1 MKDLAGNTSVVN
13 YSQRVELDAW
23 QSQNCLEKEEWSLH
37 KKYEERKEIGM
48 VSDRTF
54 IQPVCSSAC
63 ISNANLNAI
72 HKKTYQQAAALT
84 DQPFEAHGENSSYRS
99 SHQNKDCRAPHDN
112 GSELLRRD
120 HGQVSISSPGNQV
133 VVQEKIKE
141 DQIFHEANSFSGGD
155 LANGEATATMVV
167 ECSKK
172 PDGDI
177 AKKPDSDTL
186 KFEDRPD
193 VNTREPVKR
202 EIGPGNEVHELNDTK
217 PEKNTRK
224 SDITKK
230 ETTSRISSGT
240 IRKKEV
246 TAKEHNLR
254 NRLPETAQKSENATK
269 NVGPKREIKNGN
281 VKTQDTAEKCKN
293 PKKEADPKHELLED
307 KVKSQGR
314 TTPNVSQSQQKLY
327 HGLGC
332 DDEDEES
339 SLLKIGNQKIC
350 TDMRNKK
357 CKGQHQMKSTFLEA
371 TKTHDDLLGFQR
383 KYYGVINDSSLEKVI
398 LLLGASGS
406 GKTTIVNLAA
416 NYFKEKKSADEELCH
431 VVSTSPTSD
440 ITAYTFCSAVDEI
453 PITIIDTPG
462 LNDSSGAEVQDHIQ
476 ALKTFLANAS
486 ANDFQI
492 HAIGF
497 VAQAYLVRLTSSER
511 LVMDYVS
518 SLFGQGVKDHL
529 ITLVTFADN
538 QDSPPV
544 VEAMRNYGVGFK
556 LSLKFN
562 NSALHNSKADE
573 VDDID
578 RVYWRVCW
586 RNWKKCLKV
595 LRDLP
600 PLSASTMKA
609 VQNEVFAS
617 TVLKSAERDL
627 RVGLRTFF
635 AFSEKDRIMSKEG
648 SQFCAEIWNL
658 ATVLHHFRGLNS
670 SPESILT
677 ELALEI
683 CKTQQ
688 IPAEENVYFLSLIR
702 EKPLVVSGLEVIR
715 IMAPMYKEAKSWHT
729 KTAVLGM

>member
-1 MKDLAGNTSVVN
+1 MA
-13 YSQRVELDAW
+13 VEF
-23 QSQNCLEKEEWSLH
+23 S
-37 KKYEERKEIGM
+37 RK
-48 VSDRTF
+48 
-54 IQPVCSSAC
+54 
-63 ISNANLNAI
+63 L
-72 HKKTYQQAAALT
+72 
-84 DQPFEAHGENSSYRS
+84 
-99 SHQNKDCRAPHDN
+99 
-112 GSELLRRD
+112 
-120 HGQVSISSPGNQV
+120 
-133 VVQEKIKE
+133 
-141 DQIFHEANSFSGGD
+141 
-155 LANGEATATMVV
+155 
-167 ECSKK
+167 
-172 PDGDI
+172 DGDI
-177 AKKPDSDTL
+177 AKTPDSDTL
-186 KFEDRPD
+186 KFENIQSEDRSSKKNGVEKSESVAQKSKKPKKTSVPESEFSESSVHRPD
-193 VNTREPVKR
+193 VSTRELVKR
-202 EIGPGNEVHELNDTK
+202 EIGPGNEIHKLNHKK
-217 PEKNTRK
+217 PEINTRK
-224 SDITKK
+224 SENTKK
-230 ETTSRISSGT
+230 DTTSRISSGA
-240 IRKKEV
+240 IKKKEV
-246 TAKEHNLR
+246 ASKEHNLS

-281 VKTQDTAEKCKN
+281 VKTWDTAEKCKN
-293 PKKEADPKHELLED
+293 PKKEADPKHELRELE
-307 KVKSQGR
+307 VKSQGR
-314 TTPNVSQSQQKLY
+314 KAPNVSQNKQKLY
-327 HGLGC
+327 QGLGC

-339 SLLKIGNQKIC
+339 SLLKIGNQKIF

-357 CKGQHQMKSTFLEA
+357 CKEQHQMKSTFLEA

-586 RNWKKCLKV
+586 RNWKKCLKL

-627 RVGLRTFF
+627 RVGLKTFF
-635 AFSEKDRIMSKEG
+635 DFSEKARIMSKEA
-648 SQFCAEIWNL
+648 SQVCAEVWNL

-688 IPAEENVYFLSLIR
+688 TPAEENVYFLSLIR

-715 IMAPMYKEAKSWHT
+715 IMVPVYKEARAGT
-729 KTAVLGM
+729 